1 MPGSSSQDSVRLR
14 SLAKINLDLRV
25 LHKRPDGFHELRTIF
40 QTISLADT
48 IEVEYQR
55 GGRKIELKSNIE
67 YSRQSHCKGCGSCDD
82 APCEPVANCEFASP
96 SESRLGGGLGGGSSN
111 AAAMLLALPSY
122 WERSYRSKN

>member
-1 MPGSSSQDSVRLR
+1 MRRLR

-55 GGRKIELKSNIE
+55 GRSKIELKSNIDIPANLIVTAVE
-67 YSRQSHCKGCGSCDD
+67 LAMRAMNAKGQLRIRLTKRIPTGWRPWWRIEQCGNHASGAPEASR
-82 APCEPVANCEFASP
+82 
-96 SESRLGGGLGGGSSN
+96 
-111 AAAMLLALPSY
+111 
-122 WERSYRSKN
+122 